1 MGITRDASGLT
12 EAAQQVDRWCRYILP
27 HVFDDPGGWAIQNML
42 TVARLMIA
50 AAAER
55 AESRGVHS
63 RADFPETEPEWRR
76 HITMRAA
83 PAPVDEV

>member
-1 MGITRDASGLT
+1 
-12 EAAQQVDRWCRYILP
+12 
-27 HVFDDPGGWAIQNML
+27 ML

-76 HITMRAA
+76 HITIQAA
-83 PAPVDEV
+83 PTRVDQG